1 MSIVSLGP
9 MEKRPSIP
17 RKSLLAAL
25 EGQQRRLMR
34 SDHMP
39 LTGAD
44 LKNNGDLWVEIS
56 IPLA

>member
-1 MSIVSLGP
+1 
-9 MEKRPSIP
+9 MEKWPSIP

-39 LTGAD
+39 LTGVD

>member
-1 MSIVSLGP
+1 MVSLGP
-9 MEKRPSIP
+9 MEKWPSIP